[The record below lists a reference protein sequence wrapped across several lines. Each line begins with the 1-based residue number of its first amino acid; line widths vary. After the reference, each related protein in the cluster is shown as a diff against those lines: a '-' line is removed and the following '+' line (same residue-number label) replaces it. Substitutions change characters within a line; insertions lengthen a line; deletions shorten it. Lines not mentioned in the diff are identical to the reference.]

1 MAPVTEDEAA
11 AAAQRIYERLVESGR
26 TVQKQHDDQLQRRQL
41 RLHFR
46 RMPARYLV
54 DMCGGGGKAEEV
66 LIHRKLL
73 ADCADPA
80 NRPVVHA
87 RFLLT
92 IIPSSSIIR
101 VHVHEIV
108 FVCLDKPKLLSQL
121 SALVSEVGL
130 NIREAHVYSTL
141 DAFSLSVFLV
151 DGWNKEEAGGLL
163 KAIKEKVG
171 RAAHYIIFVE
181 LGLDRQIEILVN

>member
-1 MAPVTEDEAA
+1 MAPVTEEEAA
-11 AAAQRIYERLVESGR
+11 AAAERIFERLAESGGLL
-26 TVQKQHDDQLQRRQL
+26 QQHDHQLQRQL

-54 DMCGGGGKAEEV
+54 DMCGGKAEEV
-66 LIHRKLL
+66 LIHLQLL

-92 IIPSSSIIR
+92 IPSSSSSSIVR
-101 VHVHEIV
+101 VRVHEIV

-163 KAIKEKVG
+163 KAIKEKVIVWLADQML
-171 RAAHYIIFVE
+171 RAT
-181 LGLDRQIEILVN
+181 D